1 MKNYFYLIPSYN
13 CCAFYTD
20 WEVCFESCQKL
31 SWSMLVDGYTTL
43 KLTQSQVLYNVVIA
57 VLVTFMSLISAEIKM
72 NGP

>member
-1 MKNYFYLIPSYN
+1 
-13 CCAFYTD
+13 
-20 WEVCFESCQKL
+20 
-31 SWSMLVDGYTTL
+31 MLVDGYTTL